1 MTDLVCPPSGFPPV
15 PPLGAPPFAPVRQVV
30 VQADG
35 VRLSGLHCA
44 PVSGPPRAMVVA
56 LHGAGMRAGYFH
68 GPAHPGLSLLT
79 LGAELGF
86 SVLALDRPGYGLSA
100 AAFPDGLSLPEQ
112 SAVLRSALD
121 AIRRRYTTGAGVFLL
136 AHSFGGKL
144 ALTHAAEHPAD
155 GLLGVDVSG
164 CGHRYAPGAEKALR
178 GRDGRA
184 AWQFHWGPL
193 RLYPARTHTT
203 SRDLVTPMP
212 ARETADALSWPE
224 AFLRLAPRIRVPV
237 RLTFA
242 EHERWWC
249 HDARAVD
256 EIRGALAGAPV
267 QVERQPDAG
276 HNLSLGWA
284 ARTYHLRALDGFA
297 THLAQHSPRTAHG
310 VPNAPQPVPYP

>member
-1 MTDLVCPPSGFPPV
+1 MTDLACPPSGFPP
-15 PPLGAPPFAPVRQVV
+15 PPLDTVAPVRQVT

-68 GPAHPGLSLLT
+68 GPAHPSLSLLT
-79 LGAELGF
+79 LGAALGF

-100 AAFPDGLSLPEQ
+100 ADFPDGLSLPEQ
-112 SAVLRSALD
+112 SDVLHSALD
-121 AIRRRYTTGAGVFLL
+121 AIRRRYATGAGLFLL

-144 ALTHAAEHPAD
+144 ALTHAAEHPAG
-155 GLLGVDVSG
+155 GLLGVDISG
-164 CGHRYAPGAEKALR
+164 SGHRYAPGAEAALR
-178 GRDGRA
+178 SRDGRA

-203 SRDLVTPMP
+203 SRELVTPVP
-212 ARETADALSWPE
+212 PRETADALGWPG

-242 EHERWWC
+242 EHERWWT
-249 HDARAVD
+249 HDDRALAELRD
-256 EIRGALAGAPV
+256 ALAGAPA
-267 QVERQPDAG
+267 QVERQSDAG

-284 ARTYHLRALDGFA
+284 ARAYHLRALDGFA
-297 THLAQHSPRTAHG
+297 ARLAQHSPQ
-310 VPNAPQPVPYP
+310 PAPCP

>member
-1 MTDLVCPPSGFPPV
+1 M
-15 PPLGAPPFAPVRQVV
+15 
-30 VQADG
+30 
-35 VRLSGLHCA
+35 
-44 PVSGPPRAMVVA
+44 
-56 LHGAGMRAGYFH
+56 
-68 GPAHPGLSLLT
+68 
-79 LGAELGF
+79 
-86 SVLALDRPGYGLSA
+86 
-100 AAFPDGLSLPEQ
+100 
-112 SAVLRSALD
+112 
-121 AIRRRYTTGAGVFLL
+121 FLL

-155 GLLGVDVSG
+155 DLLGVDISG
-164 CGHRYAPGAEKALR
+164 CGHRYAPGAEQTLR
-178 GRDGRA
+178 SRDGRA

-193 RLYPARTHTT
+193 RLYPAGTHTT

-212 ARETADALSWPE
+212 PRETADALSWPE
-224 AFLRLAPRIRVPV
+224 AFRQLAPRIRVPV

-256 EIRGALAGAPV
+256 EIRGALADAPA

-297 THLAQHSPRTAHG
+297 THLKQRAPQP
-310 VPNAPQPVPYP
+310 VPNAPQPTPSAPQPVPSTPQPAPVPYP